1 MGTAGRTDRQAE
13 NHVGTQTPR
22 TIPGPRLKETGWR
35 EGAQGR
41 GERGSGG
48 PGRPPPSPAAPCPH
62 LQVPVV
68 VLAQQL
74 QEAED
79 GLHDGDHRAHLHVVL
94 GLVRRGLAA
103 LPGLVVVVGVGL
115 PPEGGEGLPG
125 GSGSLQELV
134 TGLFRYLGRG
144 LFGWKANTRP
154 SSPREPRAC
163 QSPAKGDARKCTSL
177 YSLGDPHGW
186 HSLLS
191 VLQEAGAFSR
201 SLGRVKTGAGPAS
214 SLLAVPLVRAR
225 CV

>member
-1 MGTAGRTDRQAE
+1 MSVAAAAPAA
-13 NHVGTQTPR
+13 PR
-22 TIPGPRLKETGWR
+22 
-35 EGAQGR
+35 
-41 GERGSGG
+41 
-48 PGRPPPSPAAPCPH
+48 RPPPVPPPH

-125 GSGSLQELV
+125 GSGGLQELV

-163 QSPAKGDARKCTSL
+163 QSPAKGDVRKCTSL

-186 HSLLS
+186 HSTPR
-191 VLQEAGAFSR
+191 GRAFSR
-201 SLGRVKTGAGPAS
+201 SSGRVTTGAGPAS